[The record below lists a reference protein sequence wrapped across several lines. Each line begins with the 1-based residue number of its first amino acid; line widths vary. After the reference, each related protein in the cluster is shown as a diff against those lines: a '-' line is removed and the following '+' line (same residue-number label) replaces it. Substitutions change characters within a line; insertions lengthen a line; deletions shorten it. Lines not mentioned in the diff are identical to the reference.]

1 MTRLSFYLRAFPVM
15 TRRPFSILSI
25 LVPIALAGCGGMPV
39 DDTVPMTLDA
49 APLAE
54 IGEMYTMYIKTH
66 QKPPARPAD
75 LEKYS
80 PGFTLG
86 SLAIQKK
93 DVVVLW
99 GKPLD
104 KESGKGEVLAF
115 ETKALNDGG
124 PVLMRDGATIKAFT
138 AEDLKKVVP
147 PEALAAPAKAS
158 RKG

>member
-1 MTRLSFYLRAFPVM
+1 
-15 TRRPFSILSI
+15 
-25 LVPIALAGCGGMPV
+25 
-39 DDTVPMTLDA
+39 
-49 APLAE
+49 
-54 IGEMYTMYIKTH
+54 MYIKTN

-86 SLAIQKK
+86 SFAIQNK

-99 GKPLD
+99 GKSLD
-104 KESGKGEVLAF
+104 AESGKGEVLAF
-115 ETKALNDGG
+115 EKKALNDGG

-138 AEDLKKVVP
+138 AEDLKRVVP